1 MTSGSGV
8 PDSSKIVGVD
18 PNVPEN
24 LSERADLQRR
34 VAVDRHSG
42 PSIRMV
48 QHMMAASDANDSE
61 ALPL

>member
-1 MTSGSGV
+1 MTSGLGV
-8 PDSSKIVGVD
+8 PIACKVDGVD
-18 PNVPEN
+18 PYVAEN

-48 QHMMAASDANDSE
+48 QHIMAASDTNDSE